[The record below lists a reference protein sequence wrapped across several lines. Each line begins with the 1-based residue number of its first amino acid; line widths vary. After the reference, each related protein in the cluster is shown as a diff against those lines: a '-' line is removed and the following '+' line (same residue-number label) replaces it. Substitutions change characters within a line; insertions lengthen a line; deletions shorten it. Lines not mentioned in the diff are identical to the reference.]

1 MTKGIVN
8 KMKGTTE
15 SGSGSHLGPPHF
27 PIAASRP
34 FPHLIIR
41 ASAGSGKTYQLSS
54 RFIALLAAGQTPD
67 SILATTFTRKAA
79 GEIFDRVLWR
89 LAEAVA
95 DDKKR
100 AELGKSIGDE
110 SLSVIRVR
118 TLLVETLAAL
128 HRLRIGTLDSF
139 FMKLAGSFALELGL
153 PPGWRIGDEVEDR
166 ELREEAVEAI
176 LGADRSEELLMLFHL
191 LTKGEARRG
200 IGDLVLDTVTSLYGL
215 FRETEPEAWHQLTCK
230 EPLSKEQLDGLIE
243 QMRQVKLPNKLQTDA
258 RDSDLEKALRE
269 DWKDLLSAGLCKK
282 VSNKESSYQRKP
294 IPPEL
299 VKLYI
304 QLLEHMRARLLSQ
317 VIRQT
322 EATHDLLTKF
332 HEEYWRLK
340 QESGSLRFD
349 EVTGAL
355 SHAAAAVAS
364 PEQVAFRLDGQISH
378 ILLDEFQDTSLPQW
392 QVLRPLAK
400 RVMEAGAKSRSFF
413 CVGDVKQAI
422 YGWRGGLAEMF
433 DSLDKDLPGLASQ
446 PLSESFRS
454 SPVVIDVVNKVFR
467 DLPQHPNLEHYQDAV
482 NQFSSGFL
490 PHTTRKTGLPGYV
503 CLQTAPQPSRSDEK
517 AQDALLKFT
526 AQQIADLVVKA
537 PGRSIGVLCRKNDV
551 VARMIYELKNLSV
564 EASEEGGNPLT
575 DSAAVELVISLL
587 QIADHPGDT
596 AARFHVASS
605 PIAKEIGLRKFDDAR
620 AAAKLSHEL
629 RTELLR
635 DGYGA
640 AIYRWARL
648 LAPSCDKRELN
659 RLQQLVEMAY
669 DYQPKS
675 TLRADA
681 FIRLV
686 QEQRKSDPSS
696 AHVRVMTI
704 HQAKGLEFDAVF
716 LPELDSKLLGQ
727 NPAFVAGRASPLS
740 AVNRVIRYAGDEVQ
754 RLLPPQW
761 QQLFDEDRDRRLR
774 ESLCTLYVA
783 MTRPIHALHMIV
795 AAPGERQEK
804 NFPKT
809 YAGMLR
815 FTLGSGLNPPPDTV
829 LFEQGNPDWMNN
841 PYQAAKSP
849 ARKPTDSK
857 SRTVMLADA
866 GRPSRGL
873 VRASP
878 SSLEGGAR
886 VHLGRLLGEKSA
898 YGQSYGSL
906 MHAWFE
912 AIEWLDDGPPTDGDL
927 RAIAAAVSARIGE
940 LPSRSLP
947 LEDFRKALR
956 GPRVSALL
964 SRRHYE
970 LAAGGKDVTLE
981 ALRELPFAFRQ
992 EDQLLNGSIDRLV
1005 LVRQSGRLTAA
1016 EVIDFKT
1023 DTVTSPTQLPE
1034 LTEFYRPQL
1043 EAYKKAAER
1052 ITGLPAERITA
1063 RVVFLSAD
1071 EVVPI

>member
-1 MTKGIVN
+1 
-8 KMKGTTE
+8 MKGTTE

-27 PIAASRP
+27 PLAPSRP

-79 GEIFDRVLWR
+79 GEIFDRVVWR
-89 LAEAVA
+89 LAEAVT

-100 AELGKSIGDE
+100 AKLGKSIGDE
-110 SLSVIRVR
+110 SLSVDRVR

-176 LGADRSEELLMLFHL
+176 LGSDRSTELLTLFHL

-200 IGDLVLDTVTSLYGL
+200 IGDLVLDTVNSLYGL
-215 FRETEPEAWHQLTCK
+215 FRETEPEAWHKLTCK
-230 EPLSKEQLDGLIE
+230 EPLSKEQLDELIG
-243 QMRQVKLPNKLQTDA
+243 QMREVKMPNNSQADA
-258 RDSDLEKALRE
+258 RNSDIEKALRE
-269 DWKDLLSAGLCKK
+269 DWKDLASAGLCKK
-282 VSNKESSYQRKP
+282 VLAKETTYRSKLIP
-294 IPPEL
+294 IEL
-299 VKLYI
+299 VKMYG
-304 QLLEHMRARLLSQ
+304 QLLGHMNSRLVSQ

-355 SHAAAAVAS
+355 AHAAAAVAS
-364 PEQVAFRLDGQISH
+364 PEQVAFRLDGQIGH

-400 RVMEAGAKSRSFF
+400 RVMEAGAKTRSFF

-433 DSLDKDLPGLASQ
+433 DSLDKDLPGLASE

-454 SPVVIDVVNKVFR
+454 SPVVIDVVNRVFR

-490 PHTTRKTGLPGYV
+490 PHTTRKTELAGYV
-503 CLQTAPQPSRSDEK
+503 CLQTAPLPTRLGENG
-517 AQDALLKFT
+517 QDALLKFT
-526 AQQIADLVVKA
+526 AQQIAALVAKA

-551 VARMIYELKNLSV
+551 VARMIFELKNLSV

-605 PIAKEIGLRKFDDAR
+605 PIAKEIGLKKFDDSK

-648 LAPSCDKRELN
+648 LAPSCDRRELN

-681 FIRLV
+681 FVRLV
-686 QEQRKSDPSS
+686 QDQRKSDPSS
-696 AHVRVMTI
+696 ANVRVMTI

-727 NPAFVAGRASPLS
+727 NPAFVAGRDSPLS
-740 AVNRVIRYAGDEVQ
+740 GVNRVIRYAGDDVQ

-761 QQLFDEDRDRRLR
+761 QQLFDEERDRRLR

-783 MTRPIHALHMIV
+783 MTRSIHALHMIV

-815 FTLGSGLNPPPDTV
+815 FTLDSALNPPPDTV
-829 LFEQGNPDWMNN
+829 LFEHGNRDWASKLDN
-841 PYQAAKSP
+841 KSP

-857 SRTVMLADA
+857 SRTILLADA
-866 GRPSRGL
+866 GRPNRGL

-912 AIEWLDDGPPTDGDL
+912 AIDWLDDGPPTDGDL
-927 RAIAAAVSARIGE
+927 RTIAAAVSARIGE

-956 GPRVSALL
+956 GPRLAALL

-970 LAAGGKDVTLE
+970 LATGGQDITLE

-1023 DTVTSPTQLPE
+1023 DTVTNPTQLLE

-1043 EAYKKAAER
+1043 EAYKEAAER

-1063 RVVFLSAD
+1063 KLVFLSAD
-1071 EVVPI
+1071 EVAPI